1 MPGRRRSP
9 AWKRARARQETG
21 DPRPYMMILQEEKMK
36 DAKINK
42 VGRSKPTE
50 NVFGPG
56 GSL

>member
-1 MPGRRRSP
+1 
-9 AWKRARARQETG
+9 
-21 DPRPYMMILQEEKMK
+21 MMILQEEKMK